1 MLFVEALG
9 LQNPS
14 CRSYKKIPG
23 KGSSLE
29 GGTSRLESRRKL
41 QFLFKLELE
50 FVVDNVAIIVVG
62 FVVPDPLE
70 FGKHAIYSK
79 RCFGL

>member
-1 MLFVEALG
+1 MKRDE
-9 LQNPS
+9 
-14 CRSYKKIPG
+14 
-23 KGSSLE
+23 GSSLE

-41 QFLFKLELE
+41 QVLFKLELE

-70 FGKHAIYSK
+70 FGKHVIYSK
-79 RCFGL
+79 DALGFDRPNFGLCFGT